1 MENILW
7 TTKFVLFFAIEV
19 FVVGTL
25 GATLIAG
32 LYEIVRD
39 TIQQDA
45 APGWSHLPTKAN

>member
-1 MENILW
+1 MENMLW
-7 TTKFVLFFAIEV
+7 ATKFVLFLAMEV

-32 LYEIVRD
+32 LCQVVRD

-45 APGWSHLPTKAN
+45 APDWSPLPTQAN